1 MGCHRERSLLSF
13 EGAEWSTEV
22 ELEKTID
29 YVKALALEKF
39 EALKGHKNLDLKLD
53 GTSLMD
59 PMSLADYPQMKPG
72 TTVRFECSAD

>member
-1 MGCHRERSLLSF
+1 MSCTTCRSLLTF

-22 ELEKTID
+22 ELEKTIE

-39 EALKGHKNLDLKLD
+39 ESLKGHKNLDLKLD

-59 PMSLADYPQMKPG
+59 PMSFADYPQMKPG
-72 TTVRFECSAD
+72 TTARLECSVD